1 MNNSDLNENT
11 SLQSADDASEWLAM
25 QYVLGELSAEQVERF
40 ESAMAGNVALCELV
54 LTATKLSAGIAM
66 AFESQQSK
74 ASPVSVRFET
84 VLAEKTVSPVLRE
97 RQVFARLSVFLA
109 TSAMGLAV
117 LTMMTLDH
125 SRTSTIVLHD
135 DAVADAFAMLL
146 GSSPSNDLNSEFDEF
161 VESEDPISSLV
172 APEWLLTAVDLDAA
186 AELDDPQADNPED
199 ESRIF

>member
-161 VESEDPISSLV
+161 VESEDTISSLV